1 MVVRGVIGS
10 DELYVMDADGSSILR
25 LTNDW
30 SVDLPDMVSGW
41 KIHSKVSS
49 GDYLHYEGQQHE
61 PFSIRIIT
69 MVEEGQNL
77 LLSIRQ

>member
-1 MVVRGVIGS
+1 
-10 DELYVMDADGSSILR
+10 MDADGSSILR

-30 SVDLPDMVSGW
+30 SVDLYPTWSPDGRS
-41 KIHSKVSS
+41 IAVSS

-69 MVEEGQNL
+69 MDNEDQNIVTEYPAINGL
-77 LLSIRQ
+77 MVDWK